1 MRCCDY
7 GNIKLQKHSTNGK
20 QTLSPAKQS
29 LSPELRFTHRSL
41 GEGGTVALPADL
53 ASQKLREGEENL
65 RRLVLLL
72 IKEDLRSSKLVLGL
86 SALGLD
92 AGKYHTELSTVIFSL
107 LGLDC
112 HADADRHD
120 HLQGIYF
127 ECIDKASE
135 IEDVE
140 DVKRMEGMAEEV
152 LEQLVK
158 TKEII

>member
-1 MRCCDY
+1 ME
-7 GNIKLQKHSTNGK
+7 K

-29 LSPELRFTHRSL
+29 LSPELRAL
-41 GEGGTVALPADL
+41 ALPNED
-53 ASQKLREGEENL
+53 L

-86 SALGLD
+86 SALGLE
-92 AGKYHTELSTVIFSL
+92 AGRYHTELSTVIFSL

-120 HLQGIYF
+120 HLQGMYF

-140 DVKRMEGMAEEV
+140 DQKKMQGMAEEV
-152 LEQLVK
+152 LERLVA
-158 TKEII
+158 I

>member
-1 MRCCDY
+1 ME
-7 GNIKLQKHSTNGK
+7 K

-29 LSPELRFTHRSL
+29 LSPDITHRSL
-41 GEGGTVALPADL
+41 GEGGTLALPTDL

-92 AGKYHTELSTVIFSL
+92 AGRYHTELSTVIFSL
-107 LGLDC
+107 LGLD
-112 HADADRHD
+112 AGDD
-120 HLQGIYF
+120 HLQGMYF
-127 ECIDKASE
+127 ELIDKASE

-140 DVKRMEGMAEEV
+140 DVKRMEGMAEGIYER
-152 LEQLVK
+152 LVGEK
-158 TKEII
+158 